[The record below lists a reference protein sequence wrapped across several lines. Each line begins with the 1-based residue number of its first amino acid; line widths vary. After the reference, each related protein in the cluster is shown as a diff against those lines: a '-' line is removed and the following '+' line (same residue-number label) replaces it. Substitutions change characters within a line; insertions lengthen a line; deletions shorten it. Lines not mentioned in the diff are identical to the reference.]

1 MTTLKNRNSVY
12 YSYVIIKF
20 FWYFLCFAAFL
31 LIGTLFT
38 KHAFG
43 IYLTEFGIQIPVE
56 AEQLT
61 LDTAI
66 DPSMLSIDTASANL
80 NADYIMNNHF
90 GLYIGMLISVVI
102 GFGLFLFGFFQL
114 RMILKSA
121 WHDKVFTQENIRRL
135 KIIAGLI
142 IAFKPLEWLIYQL
155 FVVPIDE
162 MLVANEISI
171 SLDLELGSF
180 VYGLLLFALA
190 AVFEKGHDMYQELK
204 LTV

>member
-1 MTTLKNRNSVY
+1 MESLNNKNSVY
-12 YSYVIIKF
+12 YSYVIINF
-20 FWYFLCFAAFL
+20 FWYFLCFTGL
-31 LIGTLFT
+31 LLLGTLFT

-43 IYLTEFGIQIPVE
+43 IYLTEFNIQIPIDS
-56 AEQLT
+56 EQLT
-61 LDTAI
+61 LETAV
-66 DPSMLSIDTASANL
+66 DPTMLSIESASANL
-80 NADYIMNNHF
+80 NADYIINNHF
-90 GLYIGMLISVVI
+90 GLYIGILISVVI

-121 WHDKVFTQENIRRL
+121 WQDKVFIKENIKRL

-142 IAFKPLEWLIYQL
+142 IAFKPIEWIIYQL

-171 SLDLELGSF
+171 SIDLELGSF

-190 AVFEKGHDMYQELK
+190 AVFEKGHEMYQELK